1 MSLPKLPTNNSSGV
15 RSSNNK
21 PSQGWLLQES
31 KKSSQAS
38 LSQSSS
44 GPSMDNSY
52 PKLSTESFNS
62 NFSQVWSHNDRTMH
76 YLYVTIFQE
85 YFSPKKKSSY
95 HRSVNA
101 YYKHIERINLE
112 RTQSLTNMLRPAR
125 SGKPAILKPLKLWRQ
140 AQPGKE
146 KLVWVY
152 GNPWSQTEPKYLKTG
167 GQLTKLPDTPLKTSS
182 LSNIVLGKKIESPPV
197 ETESAKVRSEEEVAS
212 INEKVD
218 IKEIKLKKKTNF
230 SKNLNSSKQKIIN
243 TSTSNLNPEV
253 SKSDANESLKE
264 AENVEQIEIYDEK
277 DKNNDDA
284 SHDIDEKKNLI
295 NVEETSSES
304 KELESRDEN
313 DEDANDPRTNDDPTE
328 SSSHVDSEQEEDDN
342 KSEEIKLIED
352 DLHISDAEDQSYDDE
367 EEKEDED
374 VQKNG
379 EDHEEASV
387 LTPQTNP
394 KGLYNESDKVFE
406 ERNDILTLL
415 EDSHGLDLTLQS
427 QHSFDSAVDKFVSNV
442 ATKSMKDVN
451 ENLVD
456 FNSFNWKPDVEF
468 FKFSQGQ
475 SDSGVFTFDQS
486 VAAPFSSQVSRKSG
500 HLRERLKMKR
510 K

>member
-1 MSLPKLPTNNSSGV
+1 M
-15 RSSNNK
+15 
-21 PSQGWLLQES
+21 
-31 KKSSQAS
+31 
-38 LSQSSS
+38 
-44 GPSMDNSY
+44 
-52 PKLSTESFNS
+52 
-62 NFSQVWSHNDRTMH
+62 
-76 YLYVTIFQE
+76 
-85 YFSPKKKSSY
+85 
-95 HRSVNA
+95 
-101 YYKHIERINLE
+101 
-112 RTQSLTNMLRPAR
+112 
-125 SGKPAILKPLKLWRQ
+125 
-140 AQPGKE
+140 
-146 KLVWVY
+146 WVY

-182 LSNIVLGKKIESPPV
+182 LSNIVLGKKIESQPV

-218 IKEIKLKKKTNF
+218 NKEIKLKKKTNF

-253 SKSDANESLKE
+253 SKSDANESLKD
-264 AENVEQIEIYDEK
+264 ADNVEQIESYDEK
-277 DKNNDDA
+277 DKNNESTTGINDEA
-284 SHDIDEKKNLI
+284 SHASDEQKNLTN
-295 NVEETSSES
+295 NVEETSGVS

-313 DEDANDPRTNDDPTE
+313 DEDANDSQTNDDPTE
-328 SSSHVDSEQEEDDN
+328 TSSHADSEQEENDN

-352 DLHISDAEDQSYDDE
+352 DLHISDAEDQSNDE
-367 EEKEDED
+367 EEKEGED

-379 EDHEEASV
+379 EDNEEASV

>member
-1 MSLPKLPTNNSSGV
+1 MT
-15 RSSNNK
+15 
-21 PSQGWLLQES
+21 
-31 KKSSQAS
+31 
-38 LSQSSS
+38 
-44 GPSMDNSY
+44 
-52 PKLSTESFNS
+52 
-62 NFSQVWSHNDRTMH
+62 
-76 YLYVTIFQE
+76 
-85 YFSPKKKSSY
+85 
-95 HRSVNA
+95 
-101 YYKHIERINLE
+101 
-112 RTQSLTNMLRPAR
+112 
-125 SGKPAILKPLKLWRQ
+125 
-140 AQPGKE
+140 
-146 KLVWVY
+146 
-152 GNPWSQTEPKYLKTG
+152 
-167 GQLTKLPDTPLKTSS
+167 
-182 LSNIVLGKKIESPPV
+182 
-197 ETESAKVRSEEEVAS
+197 
-212 INEKVD
+212 
-218 IKEIKLKKKTNF
+218 
-230 SKNLNSSKQKIIN
+230 
-243 TSTSNLNPEV
+243 
-253 SKSDANESLKE
+253 
-264 AENVEQIEIYDEK
+264 
-277 DKNNDDA
+277 
-284 SHDIDEKKNLI
+284 
-295 NVEETSSES
+295 NVEETNSES
-304 KELESRDEN
+304 KKLESRDEN
-313 DEDANDPRTNDDPTE
+313 DEDANDSQTNDDPTE
-328 SSSHVDSEQEEDDN
+328 TSSHADSEQEEDDN

-367 EEKEDED
+367 EEKEG

-379 EDHEEASV
+379 EDNEEASV